1 MTAVPATDGGQGP
14 DPDTGPSRE
23 LPEMLRVEPIAD
35 GLALSGELTYVT
47 ADQLAQQLL
56 DRITG
61 AHPSVV
67 LDASDLTF
75 CDSAG
80 LSVLVRAYRQAHGHG
95 GEVRLRGASR
105 GLRRTLELTGLHVLF
120 GPAQGRREVGDGRGE
135 TA

>member
-1 MTAVPATDGGQGP
+1 VTAVPATGGGKGP
-14 DPDTGPSRE
+14 DPHGDGPSRD

-47 ADQLAQQLL
+47 ADQLAQRLL
-56 DRITG
+56 PRIT
-61 AHPSVV
+61 AAQPHIL

-80 LSVLVRAYRQAHGHG
+80 LSVLVRAYRQAHAHG

-105 GLRRTLELTGLHVLF
+105 TLRRTLELTGLQALF
-120 GPAQGRREVGDGRGE
+120 GLPAARRDVGDGE